1 MLHYTDTGGDGPAL
15 LLVHGVLMNETVW
28 HKQVGAFR
36 DTHRI
41 ITLDMAGFGKSPGT
55 GEMSFADHVRE
66 IDALL
71 AHLGLDG
78 VTFVGWSMGG
88 AVGQV
93 MGHVAPG
100 RLRRLVLI
108 GTTPQLVADEAFD
121 LALPPDAVAELGRA
135 FESDFAAGCDGFA
148 EACAG
153 EDPAS
158 AAFLAKVMK
167 GTDPAIGMASLASG
181 GAQTQL
187 GILDRIAVETH
198 VIHGAED
205 AVCLPAAGAFLADS
219 IAGSAGPVIAIDGA
233 GHAPL
238 LTRSEQFNEA
248 LRTTLNR

>member
-15 LLVHGVLMNETVW
+15 LFVHGVLMNETVW
-28 HKQVGAFR
+28 HKQVAAFR

-55 GEMSFADHVRE
+55 GDLSFADHVRE

-71 AHLGLDG
+71 AHLGLND
-78 VTFVGWSMGG
+78 VTFIGWSMGG

-93 MGHVAPG
+93 MGHIAPG
-100 RLRRLVLI
+100 RLRRLVLVD
-108 GTTPQLVADEAFD
+108 TTPQLVADEAFD
-121 LALPPDAVAELGRA
+121 LALPPEAVAELVGVFA
-135 FESDFAAGCDGFA
+135 PDFAAGCDEFA

-167 GTDPAIGMASLASG
+167 GTDPAIGLASLASG

-205 AVCLPAAGAFLADS
+205 AVCLPTAGAFLADN
-219 IAGSAGPVIAIDGA
+219 IAGSVGPVITIGGA
-233 GHAPL
+233 GHAPF
-238 LTRSEQFNEA
+238 LTRCEQFNEA